1 MEAGPQVKQVT
12 TEDHRLAAVLMLFG
26 AALETGGGGPLVW
39 IEETT
44 AQELRQNPDH
54 PRKTT
59 HIAIKLSAVPHAQ
72 AIAEAFAQRG
82 QDRTWEAFLR
92 DEIAPKVAPGVLA
105 QLKQLHANVVAQGC
119 GEAFA
124 HHDRLAQL
132 RKSMP
137 AHVKITRIRGDGV
150 HSVLWG
156 ENASAETKAEYLEK
170 IL

>member
-1 MEAGPQVKQVT
+1 MEAGQVKQIT

-26 AALETGGGGPLVW
+26 AALETGGGGPFVW

-44 AQELRQNPDH
+44 AQELRQNPDN
-54 PRKTT
+54 PKKET
-59 HIAIKLSAVPHAQ
+59 HIAIKLSAVAHAQ
-72 AIAEAFAQRG
+72 DIAEAFIQRG
-82 QDRTWEAFLR
+82 QDRAWEAFLR
-92 DEIAPKVAPGVLA
+92 EEVAPKVTPAVLT
-105 QLKQLHANVVAQGC
+105 QLKKLHANVVAQGC

-124 HHDRLAQL
+124 HHDRLAAL
-132 RKSMP
+132 RKAMP
-137 AHVKITRIRGDGV
+137 AHVKMTRVRGDGV